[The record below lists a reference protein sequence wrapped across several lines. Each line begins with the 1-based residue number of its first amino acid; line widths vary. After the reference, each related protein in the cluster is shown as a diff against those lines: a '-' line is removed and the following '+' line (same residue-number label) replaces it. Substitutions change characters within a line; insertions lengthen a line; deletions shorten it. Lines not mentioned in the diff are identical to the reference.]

1 MGCNCNKTT
10 NLSMGCCQ
18 PVLAPID
25 NYYTKYQIDQMLSG
39 ATSGCCITPEEVDEK
54 ISAATDEKVNVV
66 DNEVPPFSTET
77 LVSYYG
83 GFPSS
88 SSTEYSY
95 NDSKEFAIVQLV
107 NGNLYRNYIK
117 IEVVD
122 SGNTKTSGETS
133 GIRASLATIE
143 NVNPLPDYLTVESA
157 STRTFKYTPNEGY
170 RISHVSNRET
180 YDGDPAGYGIVY
192 VNGTPVEYN
201 GGQSEDVIE
210 NTILPELANKGN
222 KLRAANETINIIH
235 DNTSGEDRIRVNVD
249 TAISSYYS
257 GSTRVP
263 TTKAVYNA
271 LQSKAD
277 TTYVQNNYMA
287 KNQIWCGTEADFAQI
302 SGSTEPGVLYLV
314 Y

>member
-1 MGCNCNKTT
+1 MNCGCEPKKYEIS
-10 NLSMGCCQ
+10 LGCCV
-18 PVLAPID
+18 PVLGDIR

-39 ATSGCCITPEEVDEK
+39 GTFDPTQYYNK
-54 ISAATDEKVNVV
+54 TATDELLAEKVNVV
-66 DNEVPPFSTET
+66 DNEVPAFSAEN

-88 SSTEYSY
+88 AGSEYNY
-95 NDSKEFAIVQLV
+95 DTSKDYAIVPLV
-107 NGNLYRNYIK
+107 NGSLYRNYIK

-122 SGNTKTSGETS
+122 TGNTKTSGETS
-133 GIRASLATIE
+133 AIRASNATLS

-157 STRTFKYTPNEGY
+157 GTGTFKYTPNEGY

-180 YDGDPAGYGIVY
+180 YDGNPAGYGVVY
-192 VNGTPVEYN
+192 VNGTPVTYA

-210 NTILPELANKGN
+210 NTILPELAKKGN
-222 KLRAANETINIIH
+222 KVTKGNETITIIH
-235 DNTSGEDRIRVNVD
+235 DNTSGEDKIRVNTD
-249 TAISSYYS
+249 SSLSSYNS

-271 LQSKAD
+271 LQTKAD
-277 TTYVQNNYMA
+277 TTYVNNNFML
-287 KNQIWCGTEADFAQI
+287 KNNIWCGSEQEWSQI
-302 SGSTEPGVLYLV
+302 SGSTDPDKIYFI